1 MNIVWHGLGCVRI
14 NAKYGGVDSSVL
26 IEPYDSTETGS
37 KLPRKLEADIVVNPK
52 PKGVAEGKF
61 IIDGAGEFESSGTF
75 VWGIPLN
82 GSKQCLWKIEAED
95 MILVHAGSLSRV
107 PDDSELAAIEQVDI
121 LFVPVGGHGVL
132 SAAQAVE
139 LTTRLEPRMV
149 VPMYY
154 KTDSSG
160 KAELDGP
167 EAFLKAIGSASET
180 MEKLKIVKKDLPVDS
195 MKVVVLTHETTL

>member
-26 IEPYDSTETGS
+26 IEPFDSAETGV
-37 KLPRKLEADIVVNPK
+37 KLPRKLEADIIVNPV
-52 PKGVAEGKF
+52 PRNVAEGKF
-61 IIDGAGEFESSGTF
+61 IIDSAGEFESSGTF
-75 VWGIPLN
+75 VWGVPLGN
-82 GSKQCLWKIEAED
+82 SKQCLWKIEAED
-95 MILVHAGSLSRV
+95 MILVHAGALTRV
-107 PDDSELAAIEQVDI
+107 PDDSELTAIENVDI

-149 VPMYY
+149 IPIYY
-154 KTDSSG
+154 NVGG
-160 KAELDGP
+160 KQELDGP
-167 EAFLKAIGSASET
+167 EAFLKAIGSASES
-180 MEKLKIVKKDLPVDS
+180 MAKLKIAKKDLPVDT